1 MANANNS
8 LAKMLAILDAFS
20 VDRHIW
26 TVDALA
32 THFGYTQ
39 PSTYRYVR
47 ELCEAGLIV
56 RMPGGKY
63 AIGARAVELD
73 SLIAETDPLT
83 KVFSP
88 MMESFSRTLGCTTL
102 LSNAYGEHLINIK
115 HFGGNE
121 MLDLTFL
128 RGRRLPWFRGA
139 TSTAILAF
147 LPRARV
153 RRLFDQYYEG
163 EKSKENWKKELTKL
177 NQIADSGFSVSQG
190 ELQETIV
197 GIGCPIIVNGDV
209 LGSVTLVFSRTH
221 AAFLDH
227 QATGTA
233 LREKTLEC
241 ETLLDNEA
249 SVDRAGE

>member
-1 MANANNS
+1 MANPNNS
-8 LAKMLAILDAFS
+8 LAKMLALLDAFS
-20 VDRHIW
+20 VNRHIW

-47 ELCEAGLIV
+47 ELCDAGLIV

-63 AIGARAVELD
+63 AIGARVVELD

-88 MMESFSRTLGCTTL
+88 MMESFSKTLGCTAL

-115 HFGGNE
+115 HFRGNE

-153 RRLFDQYYEG
+153 RKLFDQHFED
-163 EKSKENWKKELTKL
+163 EKSKENWKKLLTKL
-177 NQIADSGFSVSQG
+177 NQIVDSGFSVSRG
-190 ELQETIV
+190 ELQDNIV
-197 GIGCPIIVNGDV
+197 GVGCPIIVNGDV
-209 LGSVTLVFSRTH
+209 LGSTTLVFSKAH
-221 AAFLDH
+221 AKFLDH
-227 QATGTA
+227 AATGVI

-241 ETLLDNEA
+241 QKLLEA
-249 SVDRAGE
+249 SAVVDKAGE

>member
-39 PSTYRYVR
+39 PSTYRYIR
-47 ELCEAGLIV
+47 ELCDAGLIV
-56 RMPGGKY
+56 RMPGGRY
-63 AIGARAVELD
+63 AIGARVVELD

-83 KVFSP
+83 GVLSP

-102 LSNAYGEHLINIK
+102 LSNAYGDHLINVK

-121 MLDLTFL
+121 ILDLTFL

-147 LPRARV
+147 LSRARV
-153 RRLFDQYYEG
+153 RKLFDQYYDG
-163 EKSKENWKKELTKL
+163 EKSKENWKKVLTKL
-177 NQIADSGFSVSQG
+177 NQISDQGFSVSQG
-190 ELQETIV
+190 EIQENVV
-197 GIGCPIIVNGDV
+197 GVGCPIMASGEV
-209 LGSVTLVFSRTH
+209 LGSVTLVFSKAH
-221 AAFLDH
+221 AALLDH
-227 QATGTA
+227 QATGRF
-233 LREKTLEC
+233 LREKTMEC
-241 ETLLDNEA
+241 EMLLNSEETPKKVA
-249 SVDRAGE
+249 E

>member
-1 MANANNS
+1 MAYAHNS

-20 VDRHIW
+20 IDRHIW

-47 ELCEAGLIV
+47 ELCDAGLIV

-73 SLIAETDPLT
+73 SLISETDPLT
-83 KVFSP
+83 KIFSP
-88 MMESFSRTLGCTTL
+88 MMEGFSQTLGCTTL
-102 LSNAYGEHLINIK
+102 LSNVYGEHLINIK

-121 MLDLTFL
+121 KLDLTFL

-153 RRLFDQYYEG
+153 RKLFDQFLKVRKARTTG
-163 EKSKENWKKELTKL
+163 KSC
-177 NQIADSGFSVSQG
+177 SPS
-190 ELQETIV
+190 
-197 GIGCPIIVNGDV
+197 
-209 LGSVTLVFSRTH
+209 
-221 AAFLDH
+221 
-227 QATGTA
+227 
-233 LREKTLEC
+233 
-241 ETLLDNEA
+241 
-249 SVDRAGE
+249 

>member
-1 MANANNS
+1 MASANNS

-32 THFGYTQ
+32 SHFGYTQ
-39 PSTYRYVR
+39 PSTYRYIR
-47 ELCEAGLIV
+47 ELCDAGLIV

-63 AIGARAVELD
+63 AIGARVVELD

-83 KVFSP
+83 RVFSP
-88 MMESFSRTLGCTTL
+88 MMENFSKILGCTTL

-121 MLDLTFL
+121 FLDLTFL

-153 RRLFDQYYEG
+153 RKLFDLYYDG
-163 EKSKENWKKELTKL
+163 EKSKENWKKLLTKL
-177 NQIADSGFSVSQG
+177 NQIADRGFSVSQG
-190 ELQETIV
+190 ELQENAV
-197 GIGCPIIVNGDV
+197 GVGCPIMVNGEV
-209 LGSVTLVFSRTH
+209 LGSVTLVFSKTH

-227 QATGTA
+227 QVTGKS
-233 LREKTLEC
+233 LREMTIEYEK
-241 ETLLDNEA
+241 LLDSEA
-249 SVDRAGE
+249 AAERAAE